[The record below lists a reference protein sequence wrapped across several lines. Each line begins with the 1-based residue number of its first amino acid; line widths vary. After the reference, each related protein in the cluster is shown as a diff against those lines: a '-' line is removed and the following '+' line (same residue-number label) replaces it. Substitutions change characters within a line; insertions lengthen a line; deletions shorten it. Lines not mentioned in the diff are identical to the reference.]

1 MYREKVRALLD
12 YWTRHAWHP
21 TASMKL
27 ILQSCAISA
36 LLWVSAGL
44 PLQASSQVI
53 AVTSPAPSAPADGS
67 VHRDDNSRE
76 DTGASALPDAPIPA
90 TEHTEEA
97 DRWPVARETT
107 WGSLVPDILRDQK
120 GIWLSPMQLAKGH
133 GWVPALVMAAGTAG
147 FIASDSHTMPY
158 FRDHQSNLD
167 DLNDVFDQWIT
178 MGEIAAVPAGLMAA
192 GTVRG
197 DAYQRSTALLAAR
210 AYADSEVLEFAAKL
224 VTRRERP
231 SDIPAGQSFNHTF
244 FRSQIVSGNGSS
256 FPSGHAAGAFC
267 VATVVST
274 RYKNHR
280 WVPWV
285 MYGAATAIS
294 LSRVTTLAHFPSDV
308 FVGAAMG
315 YSVSRF
321 EVLRPK

>member
-1 MYREKVRALLD
+1 
-12 YWTRHAWHP
+12 
-21 TASMKL
+21 MKR
-27 ILQSCAISA
+27 IWNISLVWV
-36 LLWVSAGL
+36 LLWAGAWSV
-44 PLQASSQVI
+44 PLSGSSQTVE
-53 AVTSPAPSAPADGS
+53 TSIPDSPTPAAAPLHASDIQEGDSGQDKSSPS
-67 VHRDDNSRE
+67 R
-76 DTGASALPDAPIPA
+76 LPDAPMPQTGSA
-90 TEHTEEA
+90 EETGP
-97 DRWPVARETT
+97 WPVKRETT
-107 WGSLVPDILRDQK
+107 WGSLAPDILIDQK
-120 GIWLSPMQLAKGH
+120 GIWLSPLQLTKGH
-133 GWVPALVMAAGTAG
+133 GWVPTLVMAAGTAG

-158 FRDHQSNLD
+158 FRDHQHNLD

-178 MGEIAAVPAGLMAA
+178 MGEIAAVPVGLMAA
-192 GTVRG
+192 GTVRS
-197 DAYQRSTALLAAR
+197 DSYQKTTALLAAR

-231 SDIPAGQSFNHTF
+231 GDVPPGQSFNHTF
-244 FRSQIVSGNGSS
+244 FKSQLVSGNGSS

-267 VATVVST
+267 VATVLST

-285 MYGAATAIS
+285 MYSFATAVS

>member
-1 MYREKVRALLD
+1 MKRARNSSLFCVLLCAGA
-12 YWTRHAWHP
+12 YYVPLNAWSQTADAVLPGSPPP
-21 TASMKL
+21 TAESL
-27 ILQSCAISA
+27 H
-36 LLWVSAGL
+36 
-44 PLQASSQVI
+44 
-53 AVTSPAPSAPADGS
+53 TSDIHPSDSGQGDGS
-67 VHRDDNSRE
+67 
-76 DTGASALPDAPIPA
+76 AALPDAPTPTTGHA
-90 TEHTEEA
+90 EKT
-97 DRWPVARETT
+97 DRSPVERETT

-120 GIWLSPMQLAKGH
+120 DIWLSPAQLAKGH
-133 GWVPALVMAAGTAG
+133 GWVPTLVMAAGTAG
-147 FIASDSHTMPY
+147 LIEADPHVMPY
-158 FRDHQSNLD
+158 FRDHQRNLD

-178 MGEIAAVPAGLMAA
+178 MGEIAAVPVGLMAT
-192 GTVRG
+192 GTVRN
-197 DAYQRSTALLAAR
+197 DSYQKTTALLAAR

-244 FRSQIVSGNGSS
+244 FRSQLVSGNGSS

-267 VATVVST
+267 VATVLAT

-285 MYGAATAIS
+285 MYSFATVIS
-294 LSRVTTLAHFPSDV
+294 LSRVTTLGHFPSDV

-321 EVLRPK
+321 EVLRPE